1 MVNCFGEEETARVA
15 GRRMIVDPGE
25 KIFVQHIK
33 QEERYEGKAVNHG
46 GDDGVTERDD
56 NKQGC

>member
-1 MVNCFGEEETARVA
+1 MNCFGEEETTRVA
-15 GRRMIVDPGE
+15 GRWIIVDPGE
-25 KIFVQHIK
+25 KIFVQHVK
-33 QEERYEGKAVNHG
+33 QEERYEGKTIDNG